1 MSTTIRVLVVL
12 SLGATFLAGCSND
25 GSESSEARSTNSVVR
40 LIRDTSSAR
49 FEPYSTPTDMLEAV
63 QLVLVG
69 HVVSVEAAV
78 LKDEFDGQGAIV
90 VGLEPEEVWKSSE
103 KSASS
108 TVTYYMFPRPKNIG
122 VEKYRDGL
130 ESSNRVVIFADV
142 SDVAFLEGGP
152 PKDKRTYETAW
163 QGMFIE
169 ADGRLINVRESG
181 EEGWP
186 DIYSFEELRTAI
198 EPSITQP

>member
-1 MSTTIRVLVVL
+1 
-12 SLGATFLAGCSND
+12 
-25 GSESSEARSTNSVVR
+25 
-40 LIRDTSSAR
+40 
-49 FEPYSTPTDMLEAV
+49 MLEAV

-186 DIYSFEELRTAI
+186 DIDSFEELRTAV